1 MSLLNSI
8 LDLLRFKRNWKAVL
22 LCILTATVF
31 WFFNA
36 LNKTYTSNINFP
48 LEFDYD
54 AQYYIPVEPLPRQ
67 VRINVTGN
75 GWDLFRR
82 SLGLKVPPLVI
93 PLERPSDV
101 KKIVGSTLPAL
112 FSNQLNTLQINF
124 VVTDTVYLDVE
135 PRVKRWLSLRVDS
148 VGQYIGSDYGLVGN
162 VIIRP
167 DSVFI
172 EGPFS
177 IITSFPEPYSV
188 SLNDNN
194 IDEDFTATVDVP
206 FPEEYQSLVT
216 CTPSEVI
223 VSFQVDPMIIIT
235 DKVHLKLTNI
245 PPTADPQIGSDE
257 ISITYRIPEGY
268 SKQPSEDSITAILDL
283 KDLQRGRFKLVPEV
297 SGLPTAAEII
307 SLDTINIIY

>member
-36 LNKTYTSNINFP
+36 LNKTYTSNIGFP
-48 LEFDYD
+48 LSFDYD
-54 AQYYIPVEPLPRQ
+54 AQYYIAVEPLPKE

-112 FSNQLNTLQINF
+112 FSNQLSTLQINF

-148 VGQYIGSDYGLVGN
+148 VNQYIGGDHGLVGN
-162 VIIRP
+162 ISIQP
-167 DSVFI
+167 DSVFV

-177 IITSFPEPYSV
+177 IITSFPEPYNV
-188 SLNDNN
+188 SLRDNN
-194 IDEDFTATVDVP
+194 IEDDYTANVELT
-206 FPEEYQSLVT
+206 FPEEQRPLVN
-216 CTPSEVI
+216 CTPSEVVI
-223 VSFQVDPMIIIT
+223 SFQVAPMVEVT
-235 DKVHLKLTNI
+235 DQIALLLVNI
-245 PPTADPQIGSDE
+245 PATANPQLGSDE
-257 ISITYRIPEGY
+257 ISITYRIPESY
-268 SKQPSEDSITAILDL
+268 TELAARDTLKAILDL
-283 KDLQRGRFKLVPEV
+283 KELKRGRSKLVPV
-297 SGLPTAAEII
+297 VNGLHPEAEII
-307 SLDTINIIY
+307 ALDTINIMY

>member
-1 MSLLNSI
+1 
-8 LDLLRFKRNWKAVL
+8 
-22 LCILTATVF
+22 
-31 WFFNA
+31 
-36 LNKTYTSNINFP
+36 
-48 LEFDYD
+48 
-54 AQYYIPVEPLPRQ
+54 
-67 VRINVTGN
+67 
-75 GWDLFRR
+75 R

-177 IITSFPEPYSV
+177 II
-188 SLNDNN
+188 
-194 IDEDFTATVDVP
+194 
-206 FPEEYQSLVT
+206 
-216 CTPSEVI
+216 
-223 VSFQVDPMIIIT
+223 
-235 DKVHLKLTNI
+235 
-245 PPTADPQIGSDE
+245 
-257 ISITYRIPEGY
+257 
-268 SKQPSEDSITAILDL
+268 
-283 KDLQRGRFKLVPEV
+283 
-297 SGLPTAAEII
+297 
-307 SLDTINIIY
+307 